1 MRTMSYDPGNGNSQS
16 LTLPGGC
23 KDQGLQGGT
32 AEYCTRWFDGGTI
45 ILATGII
52 SYVVFLLS
60 LILLIVAHRRIISNY
75 RYFGLF
81 GLYVSS
87 GLMVLG
93 IVLYANK
100 QFGGYSFILM
110 VIAGFAYFIGVGL
123 VTVGG
128 WDLKAKSGTNAEGH

>member
-1 MRTMSYDPGNGNSQS
+1 MTYDPGNGNVQS

-23 KDQGLQGGT
+23 SDAGLQGSDQIK
-32 AEYCTRWFDGGTI
+32 YCNRWFDGGTI

-52 SYVVFLLS
+52 AYFVFVLAV
-60 LILLIVAHRRIISNY
+60 ILLIVAHRRIISNY

-100 QFGGYSFILM
+100 QFAGYSFILM
-110 VIAGFAYFIGVGL
+110 VISGFLYFIGVGL
-123 VTVGG
+123 VSAGG
-128 WDLKAKSGTNAEGH
+128 WDLKQPTQPPAQGH